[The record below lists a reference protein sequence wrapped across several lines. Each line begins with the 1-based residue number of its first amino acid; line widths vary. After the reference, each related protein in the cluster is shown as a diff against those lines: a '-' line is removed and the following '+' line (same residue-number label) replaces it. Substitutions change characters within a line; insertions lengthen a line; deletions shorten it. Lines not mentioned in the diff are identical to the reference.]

1 LLTRDNPGG
10 HQDAAGL
17 AVEDLRVD
25 LDGTS
30 FDVVRDVGFR
40 CRPGEAI
47 GIVGESGSGK
57 TTVGMALLGYTRPGM
72 SIGAGRVLIDGT
84 DVLSLTADQATR
96 IRGRTISYVP
106 QEPAKA
112 LSPAMRVGR
121 QIAEM
126 LDGQQSDGQQSGR
139 QAVAD
144 RVAAACE
151 AAQLPF
157 DPELLRRYP
166 HELSG
171 GQQQRVAIAMA
182 LAARPRVV
190 VMDEPTTGLDVMVQS
205 RLLDVIRRIRTTTG
219 ASIVYIS
226 HDLGVV
232 RSLVDQVVVL
242 YGGRIAE
249 AGSTDDIF
257 RSPVHPYTRRL
268 IAAVPRLDGPRLRL
282 RGIPGSAPQPS
293 SRVPGC
299 PFAPRC
305 ALATDQCEHQ
315 MPPVTATP
323 AGYVRCWHAGEPD
336 PEMTGPEM
344 IGPEMIG
351 PETIATSAAGEG
363 PASSRAPAD
372 GALLTLTDL
381 HAVYR
386 RRVSLLRASRDTTS
400 VAVASLS
407 LSIGDGECVALVGES
422 GSGKTTIARCVAGL
436 HRWTSGQMTFA
447 GRPVPADPRKRGSG
461 LRRSIQ
467 IVFQDPDGSLN
478 PQMPVAELLGRPLKR
493 DFNLPPR
500 ARTARSAE
508 LLDLV
513 HLPASYLGR
522 YPAELSGG
530 EKQRVAL
537 ARALAAR
544 PRLLVCDE
552 ITSALDV
559 AVQASILELL
569 MELRAE
575 LAMAMLFISHD
586 LAVVR
591 AISDRVVVLRAGV
604 IRESRGTD
612 ELFAAP
618 ADPYTSELLAAVPD
632 LPPGDYS
639 GFASQI

>member
-72 SIGAGRVLIDGT
+72 SIRAGRVLIDGT

-126 LDGQQSDGQQSGR
+126 LDGQESDGQESDR

-157 DPELLRRYP
+157 DTELLRRYP

-232 RSLVDQVVVL
+232 RSLVDKVVVL

-305 ALATDQCEHQ
+305 ALATDQCEHE
-315 MPPVTATP
+315 MPPVTETP
-323 AGYVRCWHAGEPD
+323 TGYVRCWHAGEPD
-336 PEMTGPEM
+336 PGTTETETAETETAGTG
-344 IGPEMIG
+344 
-351 PETIATSAAGEG
+351 TAGER
-363 PASSRAPAD
+363 PAPSRAPA
-372 GALLTLTDL
+372 GAALLTLTDL

-386 RRVSLLRASRDTTS
+386 RRVSLLRASRDTTA

-447 GRPVPADPRKRGSG
+447 GSPVPADPRKRGSG

-513 HLPASYLGR
+513 HLPASYLHR

-591 AISDRVVVLRAGV
+591 AISDRVVVLRGGV

>member
-72 SIGAGRVLIDGT
+72 SIRAGRVLIDGT

-126 LDGQQSDGQQSGR
+126 LDGQESDGPESDR

-323 AGYVRCWHAGEPD
+323 TGYVRCWQAGEPD
-336 PEMTGPEM
+336 PEMTGPET
-344 IGPEMIG
+344 IG
-351 PETIATSAAGEG
+351 PETIDTSAADER
-363 PASSRAPAD
+363 PAPSGAPA
-372 GALLTLTDL
+372 GAALLTLTDL

-386 RRVSLLRASRDTTS
+386 RRVSLLRASRDTTA

-513 HLPASYLGR
+513 HLSASYLHR

-604 IRESRGTD
+604 IRESRDTD

>member
-1 LLTRDNPGG
+1 LLTPDNPGN

-72 SIGAGRVLIDGT
+72 SIRAGRVLIDGT
-84 DVLSLTADQATR
+84 DVLSLTADKATR

-126 LDGQQSDGQQSGR
+126 LDGQEPDG

-157 DPELLRRYP
+157 DTELLRRYP

-205 RLLDVIRRIRTTTG
+205 RLLDVIRRIRATTG

-232 RSLVDQVVVL
+232 RSLVDKVVVL

-315 MPPVTATP
+315 MPPVTQTP
-323 AGYVRCWHAGEPD
+323 TGYVRCWHAGEPD
-336 PEMTGPEM
+336 PEMV
-344 IGPEMIG
+344 G
-351 PETIATSAAGEG
+351 PETAGPGTAGEQ
-363 PASSRAPAD
+363 PAGSRAPA
-372 GALLTLTDL
+372 GAALLTLTDL

-386 RRVSLLRASRDTTS
+386 RRVSLLRASRDTTA

-513 HLPASYLGR
+513 HLPASYTRR

-575 LAMAMLFISHD
+575 LAMAILFISHD

-591 AISDRVVVLRAGV
+591 AISDRVVVLRAGIV
-604 IRESRGTD
+604 RESRGTD

-618 ADPYTSELLAAVPD
+618 ADSYTSELLAAVPD